1 MHLWPL
7 LSTVFQL
14 SRIKLSDD
22 LQVSPPPPPQVLPS
36 PQVLVECSLG
46 LLFIYCPG
54 AFLHLFCWFH
64 YFLNL
69 LSFSFLVYFSLRKVH
84 ASVASLGG
92 MQELQPSRNCPV
104 DRLARYK
111 ILCCKSSSLRN

>member
-22 LQVSPPPPPQVLPS
+22 LQVPPSPPPQVLPS